1 MSIFLFIPKNFL
13 PATVIA
19 VCTLHLC
26 GDGGGRR
33 HASLPSQHVPLKEV
47 NVDDLLS
54 AITRSRCDDVCVL
67 VTVVVAFFICW
78 APFHTQRLLI
88 NHRSPDPADP
98 LEVQLYTA
106 LYYSSGIA

>member
-1 MSIFLFIPKNFL
+1 M
-13 PATVIA
+13 V
-19 VCTLHLC
+19 VV
-26 GDGGGRR
+26 GGMLL
-33 HASLPSQHVPLKEV
+33 SLPSQHVPLKEV
-47 NVDDLLS
+47 KVDGLLS
-54 AITRSRCDDVCVL
+54 AITRSKCDDVCVL